1 MGIQEAINAKKTHS
15 QWLPDTLFIEN
26 RGISSEV
33 QLELKTNDHLR
44 KVQANK
50 CSLVLKSEN

>member
-15 QWLPDTLFIEN
+15 QWLPTLFIEN

-33 QLELKTNDHLR
+33 QLEL
-44 KVQANK
+44 
-50 CSLVLKSEN
+50 ENGGI